1 MQSKTGQFIRLVDSA
16 MLTAK
21 KRMSVESDP
30 AIAKSIS
37 NVISVL
43 QRTKDDAVAGSLN
56 PSGGIATLGF
66 TREALDWGEP
76 LDSPL
81 LQSLRAVDRYY
92 RDRLRT

>member
-1 MQSKTGQFIRLVDSA
+1 MQNKIGEFIRLIDNA
-16 MLTAK
+16 ILTAK
-21 KRMSVESDP
+21 KRLPGESDP
-30 AIAKSIS
+30 AIVRSIS

-43 QRTKDDAVAGSLN
+43 QRTKDDGVAGSLN

-92 RDRLRT
+92 RDQLQT